1 MKSEEIERLIRTLEI
16 REEILARLLI
26 KSMHQVQFLTDFMLE
41 YQLRRKTESEKD
53 NGS

>member
-26 KSMHQVQFLTDFMLE
+26 KSMRQVQFLLI
-41 YQLRRKTESEKD
+41 
-53 NGS
+53 